1 MSYKEYIQQSLQA
14 YTSDYIINVVN
25 EIDFNYNPKPNEILV
40 VIKELAGSVVGN
52 VKFMPIQFNIFT
64 GANEVNN
71 TKEILKS
78 FVNDYSNTHTNIGLD
93 YYKQDYST
101 PIDMNNFLQVGDSYR
116 AELLITGT
124 LMIAGNISDIRKVKI
139 NNKEVNHTSVTV
151 TYSTSPNPAKYSNE
165 NLQRVMIANANVQI
179 TIVAY
184 ANISPFN
191 TLISLLKT
199 GQKSPNDTF
208 TVDLE
213 YTDDTI
219 EHYNCRIISF
229 NDNYDITNP
238 AIRSVVFAVC

>member
-52 VKFMPIQFNIFT
+52 VKFMPIQLNIFT
-64 GANEVNN
+64 GANEVNK
-71 TKEILKS
+71 TKEIFKK

-101 PIDMNNFLQVGDSYR
+101 PIDMSNFLQIGDSYR

-124 LMIAGNISDIRKVKI
+124 LMVAGNICDVRKVKI
-139 NNKEVNHTSVTV
+139 NNKEVNYTNVTI